1 MGTSDLWEGH
11 RRPKDQRREGG
22 DSWTENG
29 ERARESTDPQNRARD
44 KESKVPPDKEGCDD
58 RVFVH
63 LIIHTPTTIQG
74 GREHYELL
82 PKLWNSP
89 FSRKRGEED
98 RRVG

>member
-1 MGTSDLWEGH
+1 MDREWRT
-11 RRPKDQRREGG
+11 RAPVNRPTPKIE
-22 DSWTENG
+22 
-29 ERARESTDPQNRARD
+29 PARD

-89 FSRKRGEED
+89 FSRKREED